1 MDNLE
6 VAVGMSSG
14 GVVDERSRRSR
25 LPAVLTVLAVALP
38 LLTAVGS
45 FLTYRSDEW
54 RFVSGW
60 AKFGRM
66 LEFVAPTACV
76 GGLLVAAASFLRRP
90 SAVPVTEVVTDA

>member
-14 GVVDERSRRSR
+14 GVVDERRRPSR
-25 LPAVLTVLAVALP
+25 LPTVLIVLAVALP
-38 LLTAVGS
+38 ALTALGS

-60 AKFGRM
+60 AKIGRT
-66 LEFVAPTACV
+66 LEFVAPTACISGV
-76 GGLLVAAASFLRRP
+76 LVAAASFLRRP
-90 SAVPVTEVVTDA
+90 SAAPATEVATDA